1 MIQDKLLCWFG
12 IGRDRRRSPHP
23 DGMTLGMYLDGE
35 LPKGRT
41 ASVEA
46 HLEACASCRDEVQ
59 LLAALG
65 EEFRDMADPV
75 WDVEA
80 MVCQA
85 MAEVERVEALR
96 ASDSAKAG
104 RVRSAGARRRAMVPL
119 AAAVA
124 VLVMFAASISSSAFR
139 RSLAE
144 QDKALIRS
152 HYMISSSHVGGTLDS
167 NSARV
172 IRVSVPRPKLVKE
185 WR

>member
-1 MIQDKLLCWFG
+1 
-12 IGRDRRRSPHP
+12 
-23 DGMTLGMYLDGE
+23 MYLDGE

-104 RVRSAGARRRAMVPL
+104 RVRSAGARGRAMVPL

-124 VLVMFAASISSSAFR
+124 VTGTFAGFNSYTGVG
-139 RSLAE
+139 RSLAGP
-144 QDKALIRS
+144 DKALIRS
-152 HYMISSSHVGGTLDS
+152 PNKISSRPVGGD
-167 NSARV
+167 
-172 IRVSVPRPKLVKE
+172 
-185 WR
+185 